1 MRVKCLAHE
10 HHEMSPASQFL
21 CAIENARCA
30 LVNYHAIEISN
41 SKPNGLTERTNAGM
55 LIILVSVKVIDGS
68 WLTLVSRSASPEKI
82 EIIMNLPG

>member
-1 MRVKCLAHE
+1 
-10 HHEMSPASQFL
+10 MSPASQFL

-55 LIILVSVKVIDGS
+55 LIILVSVIKVIDGS

-82 EIIMNLPG
+82 ETIMNLPG